1 MTVHTS
7 PSAAAP
13 AVLSFWFDEV
23 GQAKWFAK
31 DAALDAEIARRFSGL
46 RGALLASGAKGWR
59 DDPDTLLA
67 AIILLDQFSRNIYR
81 DSAKAFEADPLALE
95 LAGEGL
101 DRGWVQTAAPDRRQF
116 YLMPLMHSE
125 RIADQNR
132 SLAEFARL
140 SPANLNFAHRHHDQI
155 ERFGRFP
162 GRNQALGRISTA
174 AESEALRDGAAF

>member
-46 RGALLASGAKGWR
+46 RNEVLASGAKGWR
-59 DDPDTLLA
+59 DSPDTMLA
-67 AIILLDQFSRNIYR
+67 AIVLLDQFSRNIFR
-81 DSAKAFEADPLALE
+81 DSAKAFGADPLALE

-101 DRGWVQTAAPDRRQF
+101 DRAWVETAAPDRRQF
-116 YLMPLMHSE
+116 YLMPDAQ
-125 RIADQNR
+125 R
-132 SLAEFARL
+132 
-140 SPANLNFAHRHHDQI
+140 AHRRPKPQP
-155 ERFGRFP
+155 R
-162 GRNQALGRISTA
+162 RIRPPQPSQPK
-174 AESEALRDGAAF
+174 LRPPPPRPD